1 MKKLY
6 NVLFIFLIILIIKS
20 NNKSLKKRNLSESEF
35 VAKDLKIYLDFPSF
49 QTDFE
54 NANIGDT
61 ETRTIF
67 NNSMTKAKT
76 KLETTFLINA
86 DDSPTA
92 GSYIYDDTQE
102 SIGVSSWNEDI
113 FKVNQRVEVGENN
126 LYILF

>member
-1 MKKLY
+1 
-6 NVLFIFLIILIIKS
+6 
-20 NNKSLKKRNLSESEF
+20 
-35 VAKDLKIYLDFPSF
+35 
-49 QTDFE
+49 
-54 NANIGDT
+54 
-61 ETRTIF
+61 
-67 NNSMTKAKT
+67 MTKAKT

-126 LYILF
+126 LYILFKFDNLNNVDMFSKIVLTYTESMPLVGLVTINKNIDRSKLNEL